1 MTSRLVQ
8 VGLVG
13 LVLGLTALA
22 WAALR
27 LPGRELVRGHLGDV
41 GIVMFLVAGF
51 GLAMPRRGP
60 RVWIGLAAL
69 IALGT
74 EIMQALGV
82 RGTGLLG
89 ELTIGS
95 TFDPFDLL
103 AYAIGLAVSATWL
116 RGATLTGSA
125 DPRSAR

>member
-1 MTSRLVQ
+1 MTSRLAWL
-8 VGLVG
+8 GLWG

-22 WAALR
+22 WAALD

-41 GIVMFLVAGF
+41 AIVMFLVAGF

-60 RVWIGLAAL
+60 RVWIAL
-69 IALGT
+69 TASIALGT
-74 EIMQALGV
+74 EVAQALGV

-103 AYAIGLAVSATWL
+103 AYAIGLAVSWAWL
-116 RGATLTGSA
+116 GAALTDSA
-125 DPRSAR
+125 DRRSAR